1 MTSKYISHLYSSFL
15 PWKLFAWTKYW
26 GVVGKLV
33 AEENMIRW
41 KDQIQTTHPQI
52 DQVKQFPTPLSL
64 AQPTHPP
71 THRVDKAP
79 VVMQQSNAAK
89 HPLWNSVCALIA
101 LEQLYEWLVF
111 ENSQLWIQWRSQKCF
126 LSFTC
131 PSCPQPCWLAKLSL
145 YCARQSGWISRMILI
160 PDSKIIFV
168 HNSKANLPL
177 ELRMVW
183 QYTCS

>member
-1 MTSKYISHLYSSFL
+1 M
-15 PWKLFAWTKYW
+15 
-26 GVVGKLV
+26 GKLV

-52 DQVKQFPTPLSL
+52 DQVKQFPSPLPCT
-64 AQPTHPP
+64 AHPP

-111 ENSQLWIQWRSQKCF
+111 ANSQL
-126 LSFTC
+126 
-131 PSCPQPCWLAKLSL
+131 
-145 YCARQSGWISRMILI
+145 
-160 PDSKIIFV
+160 
-168 HNSKANLPL
+168 
-177 ELRMVW
+177 
-183 QYTCS
+183 